1 MKTIL
6 TNSKNVIIDVGDKLE
21 VLEDRYQLDG
31 NRQIMKEYKTQYQDG
46 KVEVD
51 VISAFEVELPE
62 KVEPQKYCYT
72 EKEGFYKNEEYREY
86 YSNEQRIQALEEM
99 MNELILGE

>member
-1 MKTIL
+1 MYIL
-6 TNSKNVIIDVGDKLE
+6 TKNKVITDIAIKCELKLIGEIKQEQYELTYENGNKCMVPKMLIDNV
-21 VLEDRYQLDG
+21 
-31 NRQIMKEYKTQYQDG
+31 
-46 KVEVD
+46 
-51 VISAFEVELPE
+51 FEVAELPE

-72 EKEGFYKNEEYREY
+72 EKKGFYKNEEYREY